1 MYSWLSTL
9 QQLANLGLR
18 ITAMIIPEIL
28 SPVEHP
34 ARMLKIPEIADAI
47 SQSLMESAV
56 RSMLGPVPR
65 MKTTS
70 VTFMIFLEFV
80 NSANTKMTNS
90 SLDRVLTVNE
100 AAELYG
106 VSQDTIKSACAGQ
119 HGFPPRFTPDE
130 CRKSGRYWLVTRAG
144 MERLYGPA
152 KNR

>member
-1 MYSWLSTL
+1 MYSWLLTL
-9 QQLANLGLR
+9 LQLAKLGLR
-18 ITAMIIPEIL
+18 ITAMMLLEIL
-28 SPVEHP
+28 SPAEHH
-34 ARMLKIPEIADAI
+34 AKRLKIPEIAATI
-47 SQSLMESAV
+47 SQSLTESAAGSIV
-56 RSMLGPVPR
+56 GPVPR
-65 MKTTS
+65 MTTTS
-70 VTFMIFLEFV
+70 VTFLIFLKSV

-106 VSQDTIKSACAGQ
+106 VSQDTLKHACAGQ

>member
-9 QQLANLGLR
+9 QQLAKLGLR

-28 SPVEHP
+28 SLVEHP

-47 SQSLMESAV
+47 SQSLMESAA

-65 MKTTS
+65 MTTTS
-70 VTFMIFLEFV
+70 VTFLIFLKSV
-80 NSANTKMTNS
+80 TSANTKMTNS

-152 KNR
+152 KNK

>member
-9 QQLANLGLR
+9 QQLAKLGLR

-34 ARMLKIPEIADAI
+34 AKMLKIPEIADAI
-47 SQSLMESAV
+47 SQSLMGSAA

-65 MKTTS
+65 MTTTS
-70 VTFMIFLEFV
+70 VTFLIFLKSV
-80 NSANTKMTNS
+80 TSANTKMTNS

-152 KNR
+152 KNK